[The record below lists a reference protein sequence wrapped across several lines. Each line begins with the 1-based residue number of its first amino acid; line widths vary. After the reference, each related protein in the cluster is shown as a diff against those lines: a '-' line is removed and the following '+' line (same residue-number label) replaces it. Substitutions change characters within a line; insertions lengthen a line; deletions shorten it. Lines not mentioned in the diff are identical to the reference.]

1 MGGDRERG
9 RGGEGRGPVK
19 RLAVIFDN
27 RDRLTT
33 SIVIPNRDDGPVLSS
48 AIILENNGWN
58 EIPSLSLSPSAFG
71 ELHYF
76 RQILNMTTF
85 ISVKPTGKRLAIGQI
100 VGHRIELA
108 KLYVSTL
115 IFSSISFLSNF
126 SSFLSFRSE
135 PRYI

>member
-58 EIPSLSLSPSAFG
+58 EIPSLSRPLLSAS
-71 ELHYF
+71 Y
-76 RQILNMTTF
+76 ITF
-85 ISVKPTGKRLAIGQI
+85 DK
-100 VGHRIELA
+100 
-108 KLYVSTL
+108 
-115 IFSSISFLSNF
+115 FSI
-126 SSFLSFRSE
+126 
-135 PRYI
+135 